1 MNIEAEPMT
10 EAAIST
16 EQLNQN
22 TGSNHPEMASASSSG
37 ELTLGIEIQ
46 PVQVDNLKD
55 EQCKTGSDN
64 EAHDEILSSVVVPQM
79 SGDEDHEQGY
89 STDEE
94 MVDDESYARAGDASG
109 KAADGRGVI
118 SDKVP
123 CKFYMRSGRCH
134 FGEKCRYSHDVEE
147 IAVGNTAEEKDEE
160 SRSPQPQVSSTACKF
175 YLTTGQCRFGKKC
188 RYSHDT
194 EAKPPVDT
202 AEMMDEE
209 LVNSPPSQDTSARAC
224 KFYARNGHCHF
235 GERCHNSHDAEMMP
249 ADDEAERKN
258 GVIVS
263 ASSHA
268 ANTPVAACKFYVK
281 TGTCRFG
288 DKCHYL
294 HASEAS
300 PAADTT
306 QMKTK
311 KTKSPPRQL
320 TRAPV
325 VPCKFYVRSGHCRF
339 GDQCLYLHDDEGMQG
354 DDTAEIGDDENN
366 YPQEMNTVK
375 NSHSPQGASGSVCKF
390 FARTGHCRFGEHCRN
405 LHVAEL
411 RPVAATANE
420 NDELDYLPPD
430 DGLIACRFYLRTGH
444 CRFGE
449 HCRYSHDAEVML
461 ADDDI
466 EMRIEISNSPSSR
479 SRTTSSS
486 ARKQVDPKPTSNL
499 QKQGSHA
506 VKTCRF
512 FRTGKCM
519 QGDSCKFRHLSN
531 ASTSED
537 NSFLNGQNPH
547 GNSPERKQTSPRKQE
562 LGSRPT
568 KACRFFKIGKCTNGD
583 NCKFRHTSNSQT
595 SAGSNLLNG
604 RNSHVNIPDDKSTAK
619 QNSHATKT
627 CRYFKAGKCTQGDSC
642 QFRHLSNTADGQN
655 NQVNSPILSLDEMSV
670 DDLEKLRE
678 TEIQQL
684 KKRYRNVEETQEE
697 TTCYKF
703 VFQPTDP
710 DWVGPAFIA
719 HFFIKFCYFCL
730 NKIYFNLTSMLWH

>member
-1 MNIEAEPMT
+1 MT
-10 EAAIST
+10 EATISM

-22 TGSNHPEMASASSSG
+22 SDSNHPEMASESSSG
-37 ELTLGIEIQ
+37 ELTLGTEIQ

-64 EAHDEILSSVVVPQM
+64 EAHGEVLSSLVAPQM
-79 SGDEDHEQGY
+79 SGDEDHKQGY

-94 MVDDESYARAGDASG
+94 MLDSESYATAGDASG
-109 KAADGRGVI
+109 NAADGEDDVI
-118 SDKVP
+118 SDKVA

-134 FGEKCRYSHDVEE
+134 FGKKCRYSHDVEE
-147 IAVGNTAEEKDEE
+147 VAVGNTSEEKDEE
-160 SRSPQPQVSSTACKF
+160 SRSPEPRAIRVSSTACKF
-175 YLTTGQCRFGKKC
+175 YLTTGQCRFGNKC
-188 RYSHDT
+188 RYSHDP
-194 EAKPPVDT
+194 EAKSPVDT

-224 KFYARNGHCHF
+224 KFFARNGHCRF
-235 GERCHNSHDAEMMP
+235 GERCRNSHDPEMMHV
-249 ADDEAERKN
+249 DDEAAERKN

-263 ASSHA
+263 ASSDA
-268 ANTPVAACKFYVK
+268 ASKPVAACKFYVK
-281 TGTCRFG
+281 TGSCRFG

-294 HASEAS
+294 HPSEDS
-300 PAADTT
+300 PAAGTT
-306 QMKTK
+306 KMKIK
-311 KTKSPPRQL
+311 KIKSPPRQL

-325 VPCKFYVRSGHCRF
+325 VPCKFFVRTGHCRF
-339 GDQCLYLHDDEGMQG
+339 GDQCLYLHDAEGNQG
-354 DDTAEIGDDENN
+354 EDTEVTGEDENN
-366 YPQEMNTVK
+366 YHPQEMNMGK
-375 NSHSPQGASGSVCKF
+375 NSHSPQGASGSICKF

-411 RPVAATANE
+411 RPVAANANLE

-430 DGLIACRFYLRTGH
+430 DGLSACKFYLRTGH

-466 EMRIEISNSPSSR
+466 EMRIEISNSPSAR
-479 SRTTSSS
+479 SRTTSSN
-486 ARKQVDPKPTSNL
+486 ARQQVDPKLTSNP

-506 VKTCRF
+506 IKTCRF
-512 FRTGKCM
+512 FRSGKCT

-537 NSFLNGQNPH
+537 DSFLNGQNPH
-547 GNSPERKQTSPRKQE
+547 GNSPERRQTSPRKQE
-562 LGSRPT
+562 PGSQPT
-568 KACRFFKIGKCTNGD
+568 KACRFFKIGTCTNGE

-595 SAGSNLLNG
+595 SAGSGVPNG
-604 RNSHVNIPDDKSTAK
+604 RNSQVNIPDAKSTTK
-619 QNSHATKT
+619 QKTKT

-642 QFRHLSNTADGQN
+642 QFRHLSNTATSEDGQAPRGQN
-655 NQVNSPILSLDEMSV
+655 NQVNSPERSSVLSLDEMSV

-697 TTCYKF
+697 NTCYKF

-710 DWVGPAFIA
+710 DWVGSAFIV
-719 HFFIKFCYFCL
+719 HFFIK
-730 NKIYFNLTSMLWH
+730 